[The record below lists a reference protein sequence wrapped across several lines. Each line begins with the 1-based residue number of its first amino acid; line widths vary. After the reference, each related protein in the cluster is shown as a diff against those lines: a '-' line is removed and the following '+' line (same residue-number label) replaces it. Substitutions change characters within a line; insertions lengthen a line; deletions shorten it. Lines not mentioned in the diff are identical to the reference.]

1 MVANKLLTA
10 IAVTLL
16 IGQTINAQESEVETN
31 TFGITRV
38 SSRIDF
44 LQRLVQVYIQP
55 HWVRLEHMD
64 F

>member
-16 IGQTINAQESEVETN
+16 IGQTINAQESETN